1 MSDPIPMLPGR
12 TLTNDTLL
20 RLALYGLVCALKID
34 DPTALGWIK
43 RVIRD
48 AGIDTATFREN
59 HEIDVNAAR
68 RKPVEMTDELRACG
82 LI

>member
-1 MSDPIPMLPGR
+1 MLPGR
-12 TLTNDTLL
+12 ALTDGVML

-48 AGIDTATFREN
+48 AGIDTAEFRAN
-59 HEIDVNAAR
+59 HEMNVATYRAKRQAPAADLAAALR
-68 RKPVEMTDELRACG
+68 RDG
-82 LI
+82 LL